1 MERNRVDKHRLVSS
15 RAILSEESLNYG
27 NVQLGKVR
35 EVHSVSGKMK
45 NNNEAEEKWQV
56 GEEPGV
62 GQMLLARQDILPWEL
77 VLEDRALLQAPMDLP
92 VCLRC
97 LGSLETSK
105 LCPNCK
111 WPLCGT
117 DCVEDDQDWHKIEC
131 AVLAKSGVRPGD
143 GEGGELYSMLGL
155 LRMILILRHDEESRI
170 KYMMDHWEVFSK
182 DEVLVE
188 GTAKMTDFMQKHL
201 GLSWVSVEDVQ
212 HCFGVLKTNS
222 MKIKDGR
229 GQVVF
234 PIASLLSHSCS
245 PNLEVPLSLPS
256 HCTTVTQ
263 FFRSWESWE
272 MSFL

>member
-62 GQMLLARQDILPWEL
+62 GQVLLARQDILPWEL

-105 LCPNCK
+105 LCPSCK

-117 DCVEDDQDWHKIEC
+117 DCMEDDQDWHKIEC

-143 GEGGELYSMLGL
+143 GGGGELYSMLGL
-155 LRMILILRHDEESRI
+155 LRMILILRRDEGSRI
-170 KYMMDHWEVFSK
+170 KNMMDHWEVFSK
-182 DEVLVE
+182 DELLVE

-222 MKIKDGR
+222 MKIKEGR
-229 GQVVF
+229 GQVIF

-245 PNLEVPLSLPS
+245 PNLEVPLLSLPS
-256 HCTTVTQ
+256 YCTTVT
-263 FFRSWESWE
+263 
-272 MSFL
+272 